1 MKFIISFTDSH
12 GEHKEDV
19 GQHDQGKT
27 HQKQKKTV
35 TSPFNAEPTGTEQH
49 QSILNGKKTAQQV
62 YICPKEGMYSMP
74 YMRELGGYLGQPSLL
89 KKDFDITGI
98 NNSQVW
104 TERPNKF
111 CKSNPPD

>member
-1 MKFIISFTDSH
+1 MIREKHTKN
-12 GEHKEDV
+12 KEE
-19 GQHDQGKT
+19 
-27 HQKQKKTV
+27 V

-49 QSILNGKKTAQQV
+49 QSILNGKKTAQQD

-98 NNSQVW
+98 NNLQLR
-104 TERPNKF
+104 TKRPNKF
-111 CKSNPPD
+111 CKSNPSD